1 MGRLRGTG
9 PRERDTHLLDQL
21 GGDGT
26 FDAHRRIFFG
36 HGVLL
41 GGLYMRDVLA
51 APQLNS
57 AHQMILMANLSVDKS
72 RWVRGNLSKREG
84 VPAVARGELL
94 TGLQPNRRSLF
105 SKVKNLL
112 RKAKARRTLQALF
125 EATAEALGEVGKEED
140 ARRYFEH
147 CGYSK
152 SSQALSL

>member
-1 MGRLRGTG
+1 VDPKRLVSSWTSSPRRTHSPQPSMGQSAQGGEGLWGG
-9 PRERDTHLLDQL
+9 SEELDQEERDTHLLDQL

-57 AHQMILMANLSVDKS
+57 AQMILMANLSVDKS

-112 RKAKARRTLQALF
+112 
-125 EATAEALGEVGKEED
+125 
-140 ARRYFEH
+140 
-147 CGYSK
+147 
-152 SSQALSL
+152 

>member
-26 FDAHRRIFFG
+26 FDAHRRIFG

-125 EATAEALGEVGKEED
+125 EATAEALGEVSKEED